1 MSQLRPMYARSA
13 MRQRPFRLN
22 CRGLLAR
29 IGAGIIRSFLLAG
42 VVGSASASINTSDVV
57 ETESMAPGG
66 ARAAH
71 LPRPFEATYTADY
84 RGLPISATGIRS
96 LEIIQQDQSS
106 TYTFSSKALSLFAK
120 LNETSTFRTRGTALQ
135 PLRYQ
140 YERTGLGKNKT
151 QDLHFDWQEGVV
163 TDQAQNDQYSLNREA
178 HFSDRLLYQLQLQV
192 DLFNANEDD
201 INTGVWTYEI
211 FDSGRIKQYA
221 FEVAE
226 RELLTT
232 ELGPIQTLRLEK
244 KNDDPDKR
252 TTLWLAPTLEYMLIR
267 FIQEDGRNSFSLEL
281 QAASIEGEPVK
292 LEE

>member
-1 MSQLRPMYARSA
+1 MTHRPKSLNGRS
-13 MRQRPFRLN
+13 
-22 CRGLLAR
+22 LLAHLGTR
-29 IGAGIIRSFLLAG
+29 LIHSFLLAG
-42 VVGSASASINTSDVV
+42 LVATANASIDPSEITKGD
-57 ETESMAPGG
+57 SMPAGE
-66 ARAAH
+66 AQATR

-84 RGLPISATGIRS
+84 RGLPISATGVRS
-96 LEIIQQDQSS
+96 LDIVQQDQSL

-120 LNETSTFRTRGTALQ
+120 LNETSTFNARGTALQ

-163 TDQAQNDQYSLNREA
+163 TDQARNDQYSLNREA

-192 DLFNANEDD
+192 DLLNANEND
-201 INTGVWTYEI
+201 INTGIWTYDI
-211 FDSGRIKQYA
+211 FDSGRIKQYV

-226 RELLTT
+226 RQLLTT

-252 TTLWLAPTLEYMLIR
+252 TTLWLAPALEYMLIR
-267 FIQEDGRNSFSLEL
+267 FIQEDGRDSFSLEL
-281 QAASIEGEPVK
+281 QAASIAGEAVK